1 MLDLTP
7 TFPAEDLADAHEA
20 TVIAAVLPTAAAPRV
35 QPEGVDLE
43 MPAWIWGTMALCY
56 GTFFGG
62 LIAATGH
69 DGEALFALVI
79 SIGYALM
86 YFGSAATLFG
96 VARPVRR
103 SAFARGIGP
112 LQTWTGPM
120 DTPAVAAQVLTVPAC
135 LAFFGLAAAIIRAA
149 ILG

>member
-1 MLDLTP
+1 MLEQQRSFAAD
-7 TFPAEDLADAHEA
+7 DLADGFDNHSL
-20 TVIAAVLPTAAAPRV
+20 AASFLDPAPARV

-43 MPAWIWGTMALCY
+43 MPAWIWGSMAACY

-69 DGEALFALVI
+69 DGEALFALAI

-86 YFGSAATLFG
+86 YFGSAAALFG
-96 VARPVRR
+96 VDRPVRR

-135 LAFFGLAAAIIRAA
+135 LAFFGLAAAVIRAA
-149 ILG
+149 VFA